1 MWGVTM
7 VAVSGV
13 PVLILKEGATR
24 TYGREAQ
31 RANIAAARAIAETL
45 KTTLGPRGMDKMLVD
60 SLGDVTITNDGATIL
75 DEMDV
80 QHPAAKMLVE
90 IAKAQDEEVGDGTT
104 TVVVLA
110 GELLKKAEEL
120 MTKNIHPTVIVD
132 GYGKALEFCQKD
144 LEKLS
149 LPVSLSDE
157 ELLRLIARTAM
168 HAKVVSAARDYLAD
182 LAVKAVKQIV
192 EERNGKLVADVD
204 QVQLIKKQGGSI
216 TDTKL
221 IQGVIVD
228 KEVVHTGMPKRVQN
242 AKIALLD
249 CPLEVEK
256 TEIDAE
262 IRISDPAQMKAFI
275 EEEEK
280 ILKGM
285 VEKIKSIGAN
295 VVFCQKGIDDMAQ
308 HYLAKAGILAARR
321 VKKSDMEKLARATGA
336 RIVTNIEDLTLNDL
350 GYAELVEER
359 KIADE
364 KLIFVE
370 NCKNPRSVAILIRGG
385 LEKFVDEAERA
396 LKDALSAVAS
406 AVECGRYV
414 PGGGAIEME
423 LAKRLREYAAKV
435 GGKEQLAI
443 EAFATALEVIPRT
456 LAENGG
462 HDPIDV
468 IMALRAEHEKEGN
481 FFIGIDVYN
490 GKPVDMLKLGVIE
503 PLSVK
508 LTALKSATEAAAMIL
523 RIDDVIAAARSE
535 TAKEKGPSK
544 EKEESEEKE

>member
-1 MWGVTM
+1 MAAALAGQV
-7 VAVSGV
+7 GGI
-13 PVLILKEGATR
+13 PVLILKEGSTR
-24 TYGREAQ
+24 TFGREAQ

-45 KTTLGPRGMDKMLVD
+45 RTTLGPRGMDKMLVD
-60 SLGDVTITNDGATIL
+60 SLGDVTITNDGATVL

-120 MTKNIHPTVIVD
+120 MAKNIHPTVIID
-132 GYGKALEFCQKD
+132 GYSKALDFCQKE
-144 LEKLS
+144 LEKIS
-149 LPVSLSDE
+149 MPVSLQDE
-157 ELLRLIARTAM
+157 ELLKLIAKTAM
-168 HAKVVSAARDYLAD
+168 HAKVISAVRDYLAD
-182 LAVKAVKQIV
+182 LTVKAIKQIV
-192 EERNGKLVADVD
+192 EERDGKLVADVD
-204 QVQLIKKQGGSI
+204 QVQLVKRQGGSVM
-216 TDTKL
+216 DTKL

-228 KEVVHTGMPKRVQN
+228 KEVVHTGMPRRVEK

-262 IRISDPAQMKAFI
+262 IRISDPSQMKAFI
-275 EEEEK
+275 EEEER

-285 VEKIKSIGAN
+285 VEKIKSVGAN

-336 RIVTNIEDLTLNDL
+336 RIVTNIEDLTPKDL

-364 KLIFVE
+364 KMIFVE
-370 NCKNPRSVAILIRGG
+370 NCQNPKSVAILIRGG
-385 LEKFVDEAERA
+385 LEKFIDEAERA
-396 LKDALSAVAS
+396 LKDALSAVAD
-406 AVECGRYV
+406 AVECGRYIA
-414 PGGGAIEME
+414 GGGATEIE

-443 EAFATALEVIPRT
+443 EAFASALEVIPRT

-462 HDPIDV
+462 HDPIDI

-481 FFIGIDVYN
+481 YHIGVDVYT
-490 GKPVDMLKLGVIE
+490 GKPTDMIKMGVIE
-503 PLSVK
+503 PLNVK
-508 LTALKSATEAAAMIL
+508 LTAIKSATEAATMIL

-535 TAKEKGPSK
+535 TGKEKGVGK
-544 EKEESEEKE
+544 EKEESEE

>member
-1 MWGVTM
+1 MTALVGQV
-7 VAVSGV
+7 GGI
-13 PVLILKEGATR
+13 PVLILKEGSTR
-24 TYGREAQ
+24 TFGREAQ

-45 KTTLGPRGMDKMLVD
+45 RTTLGPRGMDKMLVD
-60 SLGDVTITNDGATIL
+60 SLGDVTITNDGATVL

-90 IAKAQDEEVGDGTT
+90 VAKAQDEEVGDGTT

-120 MTKNIHPTVIVD
+120 MAKNIHPTVIID
-132 GYGKALEFCQKD
+132 GYSKALDFCQKE
-144 LEKLS
+144 LEKIS
-149 LPVSLSDE
+149 LPVSLQDE
-157 ELLRLIARTAM
+157 ELLKLIAKTAM
-168 HAKVVSAARDYLAD
+168 HAKVISAARDYLAD
-182 LAVKAVKQIV
+182 LTVKAIKQIV
-192 EERNGKLVADVD
+192 EERDGKLVADVD
-204 QVQLIKKQGGSI
+204 QVQLVKRQGGSV

-228 KEVVHTGMPKRVQN
+228 KEVVHTGMPRRVEK

-262 IRISDPAQMKAFI
+262 IRISDPSQMKAFI
-275 EEEEK
+275 EEEER

-285 VEKIKSIGAN
+285 VEKIKSVGAN

-336 RIVTNIEDLTLNDL
+336 RIVTNIEDLTPKDL

-364 KLIFVE
+364 KMIFVE
-370 NCKNPRSVAILIRGG
+370 NCQNPKSVAILIRGG

-396 LKDALSAVAS
+396 LKDALSAVAD
-406 AVECGRYV
+406 AVECGRYIA
-414 PGGGAIEME
+414 GGGATEIE

-443 EAFATALEVIPRT
+443 EAFASALEVIPRT
-456 LAENGG
+456 LAENAG
-462 HDPIDV
+462 HDPIDI

-481 FFIGIDVYN
+481 YYVGVDVYS
-490 GKPVDMLKLGVIE
+490 GKPTDMIKMGVIE
-503 PLSVK
+503 PLNVK
-508 LTALKSATEAAAMIL
+508 LTAIKSATEAATMIL

-535 TAKEKGPSK
+535 IGKEKGGGK
-544 EKEESEEKE
+544 EKEESEE